1 MDETSLIRRQLL
13 DDLIARF
20 ESITCQL
27 RADPTLT
34 PVDAGALVSAACRD
48 FNVAWEE
55 LLTGPTPTRSRLKLV
70 VTEEE
75 NLPFNGEL

>member
-13 DDLIARF
+13 DDLTARF

-34 PVDAGALVSAACRD
+34 TADAGALISAACRE
-48 FNVAWEE
+48 FNAAWEE
-55 LLTGPTPTRSRLKLV
+55 LLTSPAPSRSRLKLV
-70 VTEEE
+70 VRSEAHEE
-75 NLPFNGEL
+75 

>member
-1 MDETSLIRRQLL
+1 MAETMSTRRQLL

-34 PVDAGALVSAACRD
+34 PVDAGALVSAACRE
-48 FNVAWEE
+48 FNTRWEA
-55 LLTGPTPTRSRLKLV
+55 LLTGPAPTRSRLKLV

-75 NLPFNGEL
+75 SLPFNGEL